1 MNLDV
6 KKLKNEVYKHGMNQ
20 KELVEKSGV
29 SKATIS
35 KIYNGGSCSTET
47 AKKIVSVLG
56 LELRNIVKE

>member
-6 KKLKNEVYKHGMNQ
+6 QKLKIEVCKHGMNQ
-20 KELVEKSGV
+20 KELVKKSGI

-47 AKKIVSVLG
+47 AKKIVSVLD
-56 LELRNIVKE
+56 LELRNMIKE